1 MLSCAPVKLFFSAAC
16 LGNRDTLKVSELL
29 QLSKAWLVLSQERL
43 LSYLGSW
50 LWQTDAGCS
59 TSQEV
64 RHPDQRYV
72 FSLVIDGKEDAIIF
86 I

>member
-1 MLSCAPVKLFFSAAC
+1 MLSWAPVKLFFSAAR

-43 LSYLGSW
+43 LSYLCSW
-50 LWQTDAGCS
+50 LWRTDTGCG

-64 RHPDQRYV
+64 RHSDQRYS